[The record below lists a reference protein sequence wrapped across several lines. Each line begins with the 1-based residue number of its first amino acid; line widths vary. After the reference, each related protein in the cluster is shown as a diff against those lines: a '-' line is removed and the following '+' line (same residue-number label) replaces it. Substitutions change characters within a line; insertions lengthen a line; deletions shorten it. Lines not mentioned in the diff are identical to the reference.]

1 MCTKWWVRSALK
13 KVFMSQSFSL
23 KNRCTSLNILNILSI
38 FFCFGI
44 FLQCTSTVYG
54 SKSYQ
59 KERETGRLR
68 RTVKVN
74 ICVGQCTMYNAALT
88 RAELIFFS
96 SWNKWFKNDILVS
109 IQRYSIF
116 LNIVC
121 LRKWKRIV
129 TINIKDTG
137 QKKWSGLKG
146 NYAAVLTFSVTSY
159 NARSI

>member
-1 MCTKWWVRSALK
+1 MGEVCLK
-13 KVFMSQSFSL
+13 KVFISQSFSL
-23 KNRCTSLNILNILSI
+23 KNWCTSLTILNILSI

-74 ICVGQCTMYNAALT
+74 ICEGQCIQCTMYSVQCIQCTVYNSALT
-88 RAELIFFS
+88 RPELIFFS
-96 SWNKWFKNDILVS
+96 SWSKWFKKDILVS

-116 LNIVC
+116 LNIVFSSLMERYRNHRYHNTKNNC
-121 LRKWKRIV
+121 SQF
-129 TINIKDTG
+129 KDENLC
-137 QKKWSGLKG
+137 K
-146 NYAAVLTFSVTSY
+146 YAL
-159 NARSI
+159 

>member
-13 KVFMSQSFSL
+13 KVFISQSFSL

-54 SKSYQ
+54 SKNYQ

-74 ICVGQCTMYNAALT
+74 ICVGQCTVQCTMPHSQGLNSYFSQHETNGFKK
-88 RAELIFFS
+88 RNFSEHSKIF
-96 SWNKWFKNDILVS
+96 N
-109 IQRYSIF
+109 IF
-116 LNIVC
+116 
-121 LRKWKRIV
+121 
-129 TINIKDTG
+129 
-137 QKKWSGLKG
+137 
-146 NYAAVLTFSVTSY
+146 
-159 NARSI
+159 